1 MPKKAD
7 DRSMR
12 NSEDINKT
20 LVDNFIN
27 LQKVLTNLSIKFDEL
42 STNISKLL
50 ELFEISAKSFAEKYN
65 EGEIKASNIVDRE
78 FVNKLNTLIDQNKVI
93 SKGII
98 LIEERIREK
107 EKPYMR
113 QPMSGMNNLQNNN
126 TQIKPRQLPRY

>member
-1 MPKKAD
+1 MD
-7 DRSMR
+7 GRYIG

-42 STNISKLL
+42 SSNISKLL

-65 EGEIKASNIVDRE
+65 EGGIMASNIVDKE
-78 FVNKLNTLIDQNKVI
+78 FVDKLNILIDQNKVI
-93 SKGII
+93 SRGII

-107 EKPYMR
+107 ERPYAN
-113 QPMSGMNNLQNNN
+113 QQMSRMNSPQNNN
-126 TQIKPRQLPRY
+126 QIKPRQLPRY